1 MTRRYISRHIDIDQ
15 WSLKRILQHVEELKL
30 DLDQVTISKKTEYEY
45 DSEYEVPCLIY
56 SDLETDNEYHDR
68 LDKEATFKQSAINR
82 ELVDYER
89 LSKKYGQVSSTD
101 FTNKT

>member
-45 DSEYEVPCLIY
+45 DSEYQVPCLEY
-56 SDLETDNEYHDR
+56 RELETDEEYIKRIDEE
-68 LDKEATFKQSAINR
+68 LKYKQSAQDCQR
-82 ELVDYER
+82 AEYER
-89 LSKKYGQVSSTD
+89 LKKIYG
-101 FTNKT
+101 

>member
-45 DSEYEVPCLIY
+45 DSEYQVPCLEY
-56 SDLETDNEYHDR
+56 RELETDEELKY
-68 LDKEATFKQSAINR
+68 KQSAQDR
-82 ELVDYER
+82 QRAEYER
-89 LSKKYGQVSSTD
+89 LKKIYG
-101 FTNKT
+101 

>member
-45 DSEYEVPCLIY
+45 DSEYQVPCLEY
-56 SDLETDNEYHDR
+56 RELETDEEYIKRIDEE
-68 LDKEATFKQSAINR
+68 LKYKQSAQDR
-82 ELVDYER
+82 QRAEYER
-89 LSKKYGQVSSTD
+89 LKKIYG
-101 FTNKT
+101 